1 MNQVTTI
8 NHPEPLLECE
18 VKWALRSIVA
28 NKSSGCDEI
37 PVKLF
42 KSLKDASI
50 IKVLHSLCQ
59 QICKTQQWPQDWKR
73 SILIPNPMKGSTK
86 EHANHWTVALISHSS
101 KVMFRL
107 QHYGNH
113 ELPDAQGGFR
123 KGRRTRHQI
132 AKICWLIEKARE
144 FQKNIYICVIE
155 YAKAFDYIS

>member
-1 MNQVTTI
+1 
-8 NHPEPLLECE
+8 
-18 VKWALRSIVA
+18 
-28 NKSSGCDEI
+28 
-37 PVKLF
+37 
-42 KSLKDASI
+42 
-50 IKVLHSLCQ
+50 
-59 QICKTQQWPQDWKR
+59 
-73 SILIPNPMKGSTK
+73 MKGSTK

-144 FQKNIYICVIE
+144 FQKNIYICFID
-155 YAKAFDYIS
+155 YTKAFTVWFTTNCGKLLRRWEYHIILTVS